1 MDQNNFNNQNET
13 VVVTDYTVKTESAQP
28 VRDPMIDS
36 YAETAFNKGLA
47 AAIMSEF
54 PVASIIAIFMGAKG
68 EKAAKDAEELAKS
81 CGVSAGGKCIAG
93 KVLSKVGKIV
103 GIVMT
108 AFWGIY
114 FSFAFFAIAVAI
126 FSSLA

>member
-68 EKAAKDAEELAKS
+68 EAAAKDAEELAKS

-108 AFWGIY
+108 AFWGVY
-114 FSFAFFAIAVAI
+114 FSIFFIVGLIAA
-126 FSSLA
+126 LGGM

>member
-68 EKAAKDAEELAKS
+68 EAAAKDAEELAKS

-108 AFWGIY
+108 AFWGAY
-114 FSFAFFAIAVAI
+114 FSIFFIVGLIAAFTGA
-126 FSSLA
+126 